1 MNSIIQKK
9 GQVTLFIV
17 IGLILLLMIGIY
29 FYISSIK
36 PSEEKITP
44 DLEPIKIFVDTCL
57 EQTAVPAVLLQASQS
72 GYLYL
77 PENNGKP
84 NYAETDSGNIPY
96 GFVGD
101 KKQLLSKESMEKQLN
116 TYLAQEILKCIN
128 SFKSIPGKK
137 IEVEEESAVVTS
149 SIDRNIIRITFNYPI
164 TLDVKGDGTQ
174 LEKLEEFSTDIPLR
188 LGHVVEIIHKILD
201 SQEED
206 SQYLDLELLNSFDV
220 KVDVIPLNDEDM
232 LFQITDKKDWDKGTE
247 GVYEL
252 EEDYLV
258 FLTAAKYAVN
268 YPPKMTLQEG
278 YLLKD
283 EQEFVLEIPYH
294 SDDNIVFEDDTP
306 LFDIEYDGSNKG
318 KAVIK
323 FTPSVE
329 GEFPVRITITD
340 TIGQSVEQEVM
351 FKVVG

>member
-1 MNSIIQKK
+1 
-9 GQVTLFIV
+9 
-17 IGLILLLMIGIY
+17 
-29 FYISSIK
+29 
-36 PSEEKITP
+36 
-44 DLEPIKIFVDTCL
+44 
-57 EQTAVPAVLLQASQS
+57 
-72 GYLYL
+72 
-77 PENNGKP
+77 
-84 NYAETDSGNIPY
+84 
-96 GFVGD
+96 
-101 KKQLLSKESMEKQLN
+101 MEKQLN

-247 GVYEL
+247 GISGLEESVYDSEKGVYEL